1 VTHFNW
7 TPRIGDP
14 TIGDW
19 VTVVLYRLAAGS
31 CWISARKL
39 GLEDVGSNE
48 RRAPLNETG
57 RSADATK
64 MGLRYVAAARRR
76 VQRAARWRAE
86 RRQ

>member
-14 TIGDW
+14 TIGGW
-19 VTVVLYRLAAGS
+19 VTVVLYLMAAGS

-48 RRAPLNETG
+48 RRAWRVILVLFFALGIN
-57 RSADATK
+57 SARLLSAF
-64 MGLRYVAAARRR
+64 
-76 VQRAARWRAE
+76 
-86 RRQ
+86 